1 MGWVHVKRRGTNKGE
16 GGSKTGSFER
26 TYFLNDPIKEEIM
39 GGVARI
45 SHWYAQVNTP
55 GMENYDASKRSS
67 YIMYLDANNLYGWAM
82 SQPLPMSNFKWLTD
96 EKMKDLDVMMIP
108 DNSSRGFILECD
120 LSKYYFYYL
129 YIYVYFT
136 KYNVSFLCVSEYPH
150 ELHDLNKDYPLAP
163 ERLQIEQNI
172 LNNYQRHLLQDEG
185 ISKPPPK
192 LVPNLC
198 NKTNYIIH
206 YHNLKL
212 YLKLGLDLTNV
223 RPSCF
228 VVRSIAMVEKLHQ
241 LQHSSTLV
249 DSCEKLF
256 WKRFL

>member
-1 MGWVHVKRRGTNKGE
+1 
-16 GGSKTGSFER
+16 
-26 TYFLNDPIKEEIM
+26 
-39 GGVARI
+39 
-45 SHWYAQVNTP
+45 
-55 GMENYDASKRSS
+55 
-67 YIMYLDANNLYGWAM
+67 MYLDANNLYGWAM

-223 RPSCF
+223 RRVLSFDQSPWLKNYINF
-228 VVRSIAMVEKLHQ
+228 NTRR
-241 LQHSSTLV
+241 HSSTAAKNYF
-249 DSCEKLF
+249 EKDFFKLMNNAFFGKSITCLF
-256 WKRFL
+256 FLFCSYILIHSLQVKIFSL